1 MIKCIKLIG
10 LTLVLLSHLSGITL
24 AANVQPY
31 PSPVQDID
39 HSGTGTGS
47 AVVVLKD
54 GGQQSP
60 RINCLLQNNSQD
72 NMYYLFGG
80 GVAGTGSRVLAPGS
94 IMYCSDGITVSTSA
108 LSLLASS
115 GDKYSITES
124 FLIGP

>member
-1 MIKCIKLIG
+1 MRKIASL
-10 LTLVLLSHLSGITL
+10 LTISLLVISNASI

-54 GGQQSP
+54 GGQQTP
-60 RINCLLQNNSQD
+60 RINCLLQNNGSH

-80 GVAGTGSRVLAPGS
+80 GVATTSNRVLIPGM
-94 IMYCSDGITVSTSA
+94 IMYCSDGITVSTSQ
-108 LSLLASS
+108 LSLLATS
-115 GDKYSITES
+115 GDSYSLTES